1 MFERVTK
8 DARAAVV
15 QAQQEARTLRHDRIE
30 SGHLLL
36 ALTAVEGGAARA
48 LEACV
53 PGLEGLRARVRTEID
68 GLDPDALASIG
79 VDLSAV
85 RQAAESAF
93 GEGALDRERDRGRR
107 GHLRFTREA
116 KKVLEL
122 SLRVALN
129 NGHKF
134 ISDGHILLALLML
147 PESAPVRAMR
157 NAGADLDSVKS
168 AALQELAAEA
178 A

>member
-1 MFERVTK
+1 MFERFTK
-8 DARAAVV
+8 DARAVVV
-15 QAQQEARTLRHDRIE
+15 QAQQEARALRHDRIE
-30 SGHLLL
+30 AGHLLL

-48 LEACV
+48 LDACL
-53 PGLEGLRARVRTEID
+53 PGLDGLRARVRAEID

-93 GEGALDRERDRGRR
+93 GEGALDRDRKEKR

-122 SLRVALN
+122 SLRVALS
-129 NGHKF
+129 NGHRF

-157 NAGADLDSVKS
+157 NAGAELENVKS
-168 AALQELAAEA
+168 AALREITAEA